1 MAVTITDTNR
11 AVWDAADSTTG
22 WSTGTSNTTDY
33 AEASGSITTSF
44 DTTSGIIEHTDTGT
58 DLSSSLIYVWSANI
72 AEQNTWKPGTL
83 STSPHCLYISDSTN
97 ALSLLQAGNDREVFK
112 HADTQVIF
120 QCFVIDTEYLSTKN
134 TAGEIYA
141 NSGSVASFD
150 NTSITEIGAYY
161 TTNAKAFK
169 GWNCGVDIIRTG
181 AYADAVICAGGTTGD
196 RGTWLE
202 FVEEDR
208 SKLTGDALG
217 VIREYTSGIYGCQ
230 GTIQLGITT
239 AASYFEDSGFVVAW
253 EDRDVTDNAFRFYT
267 AGYSSGT
274 TLIAFSNGTF
284 ASAGP
289 GVLFDAS
296 AANVATLTF
305 DGCTFSNLLN
315 AVSFPT
321 DSTTR
326 THEVTN
332 CVFNN
337 CGQIDPGTADFQGC
351 TIAASNASVNGAVL
365 LDSDGTTNW
374 SGNTW
379 ISGGTGH
386 AIEIPN
392 GATGTYTFT
401 NMTFTGYAAQGGT
414 ATDRAVYNNSG
425 GAVTI
430 NNSGSTGIT
439 YRNGTSATTTIVDTI
454 TVTYTGIVNGT
465 EIRVYETGTSTE
477 KDGIESVTG
486 GQFAASLQGST
497 GYDVVAIYPGY
508 IPIRQENV
516 SYTSS
521 TSIDLNQQEDRN
533 QSNP

>member
-1 MAVTITDTNR
+1 MAVTVTDPNR
-11 AVWDAADSTTG
+11 TDWDRAESTTG
-22 WSTGTSNTTDY
+22 WSQGSTNSTDY
-33 AEASGSITTSF
+33 AEASNSITVAI
-44 DTTSGIIEHTDTGT
+44 DNTSGIIEHTATGT

-83 STSPHCLYISDSTN
+83 STSPHCLYISDNTN

-112 HADTQVIF
+112 HADTQVVF
-120 QCFVIDTEYLSTKN
+120 QCFLIDTEYLGTKN

-169 GWNCGVDIIRTG
+169 GWNCGVDVIRTG

-202 FVEEDR
+202 FVQEDR
-208 SKLTGDALG
+208 SKSANKALG
-217 VIREYTSGIYGCQ
+217 VIREYTTGIYGCQ

-239 AASYFEDSGFVVAW
+239 ASSYFEDSGFVIAW
-253 EDRDVTDNAFRFYT
+253 ENRDVTDNAFRFYT

-274 TLIAFSNGTF
+274 TLISFSNGTF

-305 DGCTFSNLLN
+305 DGCTFADLKN

-326 THEVTN
+326 THEVTS

-337 CGQIDPGTADFQGC
+337 CGQIDPGTADFQDC
-351 TIAASNASVNGAVL
+351 TVSNSAASVTGAVL
-365 LDSDGTTNW
+365 LDADGTTNW
-374 SGNTW
+374 SGNTF

-386 AIEIPN
+386 AIEIPS
-392 GATGTYTFT
+392 GATGSYTFT
-401 NMTFTGYAAQGGT
+401 NLTFTGYATQGGT
-414 ATDRAVYNNSG
+414 AANRAVYNNSG

-430 NNSGSTGIT
+430 TNSGSTGIT
-439 YRNGTSATTTIVDTI
+439 YRNGTSATTTIVDAI
-454 TVTYTGIVNGT
+454 TVTFTGIVNGT
-465 EIRVYETGTSTE
+465 EIRVYNTGTSTE
-477 KDGIESVTG
+477 KDGVESVTG
-486 GQFAASLQGST
+486 AQFAASLQGST

-508 IPIRQENV
+508 IPIRLENR
-516 SYTSS
+516 SWTSS
-521 TSIDLNQQEDRN
+521 TSVNLNQQVDAN
-533 QSNP
+533 QDNP